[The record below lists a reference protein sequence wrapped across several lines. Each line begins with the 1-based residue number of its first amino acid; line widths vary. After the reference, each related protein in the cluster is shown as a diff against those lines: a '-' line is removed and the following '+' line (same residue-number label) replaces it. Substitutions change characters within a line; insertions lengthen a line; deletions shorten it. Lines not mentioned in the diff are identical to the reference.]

1 MDLLGGYGSDSDSDS
16 GDEKEATLAQPV
28 ASTKAGGGSVNSQ
41 STRSKITGGNTGLE
55 RQECKKVDV
64 TTRAKLK
71 LLQKY
76 EMEFGSL
83 QPSPAADGDS
93 RKDKNRAPLE
103 EAERHPSVT
112 VSIETEND
120 WKEAFDPK
128 TGKPYYYH
136 IRTGQTSW
144 TKPGTQTAVAAPI
157 AGASSTGSDSSS
169 SKKRPFSAIG
179 SANLAARQP
188 SGRHLERMLNRKG
201 NLDDIRGMEV
211 INQSE
216 VLDAVQAAEQKDIK
230 AVDAPRI
237 KTQMW
242 SVEQGSFVTSS
253 IASRTSKNKNSIQ
266 ALASQAIIA
275 QNALG
280 GNNRK
285 TGKSLRQSRAKYGW

>member
-41 STRSKITGGNTGLE
+41 STCSKITGGDTGLE

-112 VSIETEND
+112 VSIETESVSTP
-120 WKEAFDPK
+120 EA
-128 TGKPYYYH
+128 
-136 IRTGQTSW
+136 I
-144 TKPGTQTAVAAPI
+144 
-157 AGASSTGSDSSS
+157 
-169 SKKRPFSAIG
+169 
-179 SANLAARQP
+179 
-188 SGRHLERMLNRKG
+188 
-201 NLDDIRGMEV
+201 
-211 INQSE
+211 
-216 VLDAVQAAEQKDIK
+216 
-230 AVDAPRI
+230 
-237 KTQMW
+237 
-242 SVEQGSFVTSS
+242 
-253 IASRTSKNKNSIQ
+253 
-266 ALASQAIIA
+266 
-275 QNALG
+275 
-280 GNNRK
+280 
-285 TGKSLRQSRAKYGW
+285 